1 MTISM
6 PRVLLVIAL
15 ALLVLALI
23 CLVAPT
29 TIAGASWP
37 TWLVAALIS
46 WLLDQLLGGFQL
58 GTRPPNPPVA

>member
-1 MTISM
+1 MTISIS
-6 PRVLLVIAL
+6 RILLVIAL

-46 WLLDQLLGGFQL
+46 WCLDQLLGGYRI
-58 GTRPPNPPVA
+58 GSPSPPA